1 MKYNFTTFLLIM
13 YLLHTNNLLAAVQ
26 TYKLSCLATGKN
38 TSTINCTTSL
48 SLSKTKY
55 TSKVDTDIIPCVCP
69 NDSARVIYYQCG
81 ETETSGQWNPVDISN
96 IKNNPNID
104 STIQNNLNSGVTA
117 VNNCYA
123 CGTGNFLV
131 GTKCYNCAT
140 ETGYK
145 GATTEE
151 AAVTG
156 IYSCIIPKG
165 DTNEYS
171 DDKGTFKY
179 IAQCAFTCTNNNDAL
194 CKSNT

>member
-1 MKYNFTTFLLIM
+1 MKYNFTAFLLIM
-13 YLLHTNNLLAAVQ
+13 CLLHTNNLLAAVQ
-26 TYKLSCLATGKN
+26 TYKLSCLATNKN

-81 ETETSGQWNPVDISN
+81 EDGTSGQWKPVDISKN
-96 IKNNPNID
+96 TSDAIDPIIKK
-104 STIQNNLNSGVTA
+104 TNSVS
-117 VNNCYA
+117 NNCYA
-123 CGTGNFLV
+123 CGKGNFLV
-131 GTKCYNCAT
+131 GTKCYNCAD

-151 AAVTG
+151 VAVTG

>member
-1 MKYNFTTFLLIM
+1 M

-26 TYKLSCLATGKN
+26 TYKLSCLATNKN

-81 ETETSGQWNPVDISN
+81 ETETSGQWNPVDIS
-96 IKNNPNID
+96 KNTSDEID
-104 STIQNNLNSGVTA
+104 SIIKTTNSVS
-117 VNNCYA
+117 NNCYA
-123 CGTGNFLV
+123 CGKGNFLV
-131 GTKCYNCAT
+131 GTKCYNCAD

>member
-1 MKYNFTTFLLIM
+1 MC
-13 YLLHTNNLLAAVQ
+13 LLHTNNLLAAVQ
-26 TYKLSCLATGKN
+26 TYKLSCLATNKN

-81 ETETSGQWNPVDISN
+81 EDGTSGQWKPVDDISKN
-96 IKNNPNID
+96 TSDAIDPIIKK
-104 STIQNNLNSGVTA
+104 TNSVS
-117 VNNCYA
+117 NNCYA
-123 CGTGNFLV
+123 CGKGNFLV
-131 GTKCYNCAT
+131 GTKCYNCAKET
-140 ETGYK
+140 EYT

-151 AAVTG
+151 VAVTG

>member
-1 MKYNFTTFLLIM
+1 M

-26 TYKLSCLATGKN
+26 TYKLSCLATNKN

-81 ETETSGQWNPVDISN
+81 ETETSGQWNPVDIS
-96 IKNNPNID
+96 KNTSDEID
-104 STIQNNLNSGVTA
+104 SIIKTTNSVS
-117 VNNCYA
+117 NNCYA
-123 CGTGNFLV
+123 CGKGNFLV
-131 GTKCYNCAT
+131 GTKCYNCAA
-140 ETGYK
+140 ETGYN

-156 IYSCIIPKG
+156 IYSSIIPKG